1 MSITQ
6 TPEFNTAQAAIAAG
20 TYAEMGASAIELYG
34 AIRAQQAL
42 HSGEADLAA
51 PVGLDIG
58 GYDGAYRP
66 VLGALGVERVI
77 TIEPRW
83 DVLDKGVQA
92 GIIPQED
99 AFHGTLQEWVEAGN
113 KPVPTAAVFN
123 MLGALPMRPDFLQ
136 ALSAATVSGGLVVT
150 TFREPGTMLQ
160 FMTATTRDKSLG
172 LHALHAP
179 GTQRIGTSTLNIRN
193 KFLQLHRR
201 QG

>member
-1 MSITQ
+1 MSTTQ
-6 TPEFNTAQAAIAAG
+6 TPEHNTVHAAIATG
-20 TYAEMGASAIELYG
+20 TYAEMGASAIELYDS
-34 AIRAQQAL
+34 IRAQQAL
-42 HSGEADLAA
+42 HNGEADLAA

-58 GYDGAYRP
+58 GYDGAYRS

-113 KPVPTAAVFN
+113 KPVQTAAVFN
-123 MLGALPMRPDFLQ
+123 MMRPLPARPDFLQ
-136 ALSAATVSGGLVVT
+136 ALSAATVSGGFVVT
-150 TFREPGTMLQ
+150 TFREPISMLQ
-160 FMTATTRDKSLG
+160 FMTATARDKSLG
-172 LHALHAP
+172 LRVLHAP